1 MSSNEQER
9 FCCYNGEVLIFRLS
23 EGKFVDVGPKTI
35 PVLHVRRMVFGRGP
49 EGFVQKSTGFFSI
62 KEEYSHLKIMCCDC
76 VSDFRTG
83 INLPYVM
90 IQCIKEE
97 NIFKYFLLFLH
108 GTNKFEKCL
117 SFRLGYEMKDSIRV
131 LNGPL
136 VLWRHDQTFFY
147 ISSQTGKVVTVSMNF
162 SSVEWAGEIENLGI
176 VLLGPKRCYLS
187 AEECTPKCSKS
198 DYETWNTHFCA
209 YSLERAEV
217 ISDTYIIPP
226 AYTSMITFVHVYS
239 TEIVNDHLRMSLIA
253 LTRKN
258 QLISFLNGTP
268 TSVCQLP
275 FGDPC
280 AVQLVDS
287 GEEGLLFIISFRSND
302 ACAVLEK
309 SFQIAAKWE
318 KISSILID
326 DFLGSGTEQVLL
338 LFKDSLNSDC
348 WSSFEIIGPD
358 TLNSSGETLDSS
370 KDDLFEDKEENYLVV
385 LPLERRLQVGFIS
398 IWELQQ
404 HLLLKEKIISK
415 SYKALMNLFQRKDDS
430 TLSAE
435 EECLVTL
442 CGEEENPVCTFDEK
456 LSDHFQDLEQ
466 LVEKIWYRVIEDNLV
481 VGVKPTSSLKVS
493 LNHVTLSLSVDQ
505 GPNSTFPLIKCQ
517 NRIFK
522 LTRNSSP
529 VLSSVPYEVGSEVKR
544 IKLSVDSKEEKEE
557 SVVCERPLK
566 KEYVQMIT
574 AVTAL
579 PPLLTFSNFCCIVLL
594 QMRENGNSSE
604 AHYVQCGRI
613 FLSVEDLSSG
623 KYVLTFPEKKPIEH
637 MEDLFTLLAAWHRAG
652 FQITSPMFVLT
663 SVRLWLLEHMKCEVI
678 KEFPEIC
685 FCKRPGSFYGT
696 LFNWKQRTPFEGIL
710 VVYSRNQTVL
720 FQCLHDLSTVLPVNS
735 FFKYL
740 ELESEDFLVG
750 HLAVALEKEL
760 VTLGSPSSA
769 LVKVETSLVQNCE
782 VSKEKSS
789 DNVAALSEESIH
801 LYRKELQREK
811 EQMLGTNLKVS
822 AALYREMTLKLAEVQ
837 LKSDLAAKQL
847 TDL

>member
-1 MSSNEQER
+1 NIQQSSL
-9 FCCYNGEVLIFRLS
+9 FCCYNGEVLIFHLS
-23 EGKFVDVGPKTI
+23 EGNFVDEGPKKT

-49 EGFVQKSTGFFSI
+49 GGFVQKSTGFFSI

-136 VLWRHDQTFFY
+136 VLWRRGQTFFY

-162 SSVEWAGEIENLGI
+162 SSVEWAGEIENLGM

-187 AEECTPKCSKS
+187 AEGCTPKPSKS
-198 DYETWNTHFCA
+198 DYATWNTHFCA
-209 YSLERAEV
+209 YSLERAEI

-226 AYTSMITFVHVYS
+226 AYTSVITFVHVCS
-239 TEIVNDHLRMSLIA
+239 TEFVNDQLRMSLIA

-287 GEEGLLFIISFRSND
+287 GGEDLLFIISFRSSD
-302 ACAVLEK
+302 ACAVWEK
-309 SFQIAAKWE
+309 SFQVAAKWE
-318 KISSILID
+318 KISSVLID
-326 DFLGSGTEQVLL
+326 DFFGTGTEQVLL
-338 LFKDSLNSDC
+338 LFKDSLDSDC
-348 WSSFEIIGPD
+348 RSSFEIIGHD
-358 TLNSSGETLDSS
+358 TLNCPAKNWFTLYF
-370 KDDLFEDKEENYLVV
+370 LFCYIWYIFVISYLNI
-385 LPLERRLQVGFIS
+385 FS
-398 IWELQQ
+398 
-404 HLLLKEKIISK
+404 HK
-415 SYKALMNLFQRKDDS
+415 
-430 TLSAE
+430 
-435 EECLVTL
+435 ECLVTL

-456 LSDHFQDLEQ
+456 LSDNFQDLEQ
-466 LVEKIWYRVIEDNLV
+466 LVEKIWYRVIEDSLV
-481 VGVKPTSSLKVS
+481 IGVKVTSSLKVS
-493 LNHVTLSLSVDQ
+493 LNHVTLLLSVDQ
-505 GPNSTFPLIKCQ
+505 GPNSTFPLIKL
-517 NRIFK
+517 R
-522 LTRNSSP
+522 
-529 VLSSVPYEVGSEVKR
+529 V
-544 IKLSVDSKEEKEE
+544 
-557 SVVCERPLK
+557 
-566 KEYVQMIT
+566 
-574 AVTAL
+574 
-579 PPLLTFSNFCCIVLL
+579 
-594 QMRENGNSSE
+594 
-604 AHYVQCGRI
+604 
-613 FLSVEDLSSG
+613 
-623 KYVLTFPEKKPIEH
+623 
-637 MEDLFTLLAAWHRAG
+637 
-652 FQITSPMFVLT
+652 
-663 SVRLWLLEHMKCEVI
+663 WLLEHMKCEVI

-685 FCKRPGSFYGT
+685 FCKRSGNFYGT

-720 FQCLHDLSTVLPVNS
+720 FQCLHDLSTVLPMNS

-740 ELESEDFLVG
+740 ELESEDFLIG

-769 LVKVETSLVQNCE
+769 LVKVKTSLVQNCE
-782 VSKEKSS
+782 VRKEKNS
-789 DNVAALSEESIH
+789 DDVATLSDIGESIH

-811 EQMLGTNLKVS
+811 EQMLGTNLKVNG
-822 AALYREMTLKLAEVQ
+822 ALYREMTLKLAEVQ
-837 LKSDLAAKQL
+837 LKSDLAARQL

>member
-9 FCCYNGEVLIFRLS
+9 FCCYNGEVLIFHLS
-23 EGKFVDVGPKTI
+23 EGNFVDEGPKKT

-49 EGFVQKSTGFFSI
+49 GGFVQKSTGFFSI

-136 VLWRHDQTFFY
+136 VLWRRGQTFFY

-162 SSVEWAGEIENLGI
+162 SSVEWAGEIENLGM

-187 AEECTPKCSKS
+187 AEGCTPKPSKS
-198 DYETWNTHFCA
+198 DYATWNTHFCA
-209 YSLERAEV
+209 YSLERAEI

-226 AYTSMITFVHVYS
+226 AYTSVITFVHVCS
-239 TEIVNDHLRMSLIA
+239 TEFVNDQLRMSLIA

-287 GEEGLLFIISFRSND
+287 GGEDLLFIISFRSSD
-302 ACAVLEK
+302 ACAVWEK
-309 SFQIAAKWE
+309 SFQVAAKWE
-318 KISSILID
+318 KISSVLID
-326 DFLGSGTEQVLL
+326 DFFGTGTEQVLL
-338 LFKDSLNSDC
+338 LFKDSLDSDC
-348 WSSFEIIGPD
+348 RSSFEIIGHD
-358 TLNSSGETLDSS
+358 TLNCPAKNWFTLYF
-370 KDDLFEDKEENYLVV
+370 LFCYIWYIFVISYLNI
-385 LPLERRLQVGFIS
+385 FS
-398 IWELQQ
+398 
-404 HLLLKEKIISK
+404 HK
-415 SYKALMNLFQRKDDS
+415 
-430 TLSAE
+430 
-435 EECLVTL
+435 ECLVTL

-456 LSDHFQDLEQ
+456 LSDNFQDLEQ
-466 LVEKIWYRVIEDNLV
+466 LVEKIWYRVIEDSLV
-481 VGVKPTSSLKVS
+481 IGVKVTSSLKVS
-493 LNHVTLSLSVDQ
+493 LNHVTLLLSVDQ

-517 NRIFK
+517 NKIFK

-529 VLSSVPYEVGSEVKR
+529 VLNSVPCEVGSEVKR
-544 IKLSVDSKEEKEE
+544 IKLSVDSKAEKEE
-557 SVVCERPLK
+557 SVVCEQPLK

-604 AHYVQCGRI
+604 AHYVQCHRI
-613 FLSVEDLSSG
+613 FLSFNDSTCDVFS
-623 KYVLTFPEKKPIEH
+623 VEH
-637 MEDLFTLLAAWHRAG
+637 MEDLFTLLAAWHRAC
-652 FQITSPMFVLT
+652 FQITSPMFALT
-663 SVRLWLLEHMKCEVI
+663 SVRVWLLEHMKCEVI

-685 FCKRPGSFYGT
+685 FCKRSGNFYGT

-720 FQCLHDLSTVLPVNS
+720 FQCLHDLSTVLPMNS

-740 ELESEDFLVG
+740 ELESEDFLIG

-769 LVKVETSLVQNCE
+769 LVKVKTSLVQNCE
-782 VSKEKSS
+782 VRKEKNS
-789 DNVAALSEESIH
+789 DDVATLSDIGESIH

-811 EQMLGTNLKVS
+811 EQMLGTNLKVNG
-822 AALYREMTLKLAEVQ
+822 ALYREMTLKLAEVQ
-837 LKSDLAAKQL
+837 LKSDLAARQL